1 MGNLISMF
9 LGLLLIFLY
18 FMESNYSKNIR
29 SYDLIIPWHQIF
41 PERSS
46 DLKEI
51 EELSIWL
58 FQSTSKDS
66 IILSNIGFVRALS
79 ERSVLGTNDMPL
91 SIEKIK
97 IWLDNKLLYENFIEN
112 TKDENVIEVLKK
124 KGINYIIL
132 KKNIMSKFPT
142 VYSTDTYKI
151 VEVLITS
158 N

>member
-58 FQSTSKDS
+58 NQSTSKDS
-66 IILSNIGFVRALS
+66 IILSNIGFVRLLS
-79 ERSVLGTNDMPL
+79 ERSVLGTNDMPEYK
-91 SIEKIK
+91 EKNSQTI
-97 IWLDNKLLYENFIEN
+97 NFYENFIGN
-112 TKDENVIEVLKK
+112 TKDENVIEVLNKK
-124 KGINYIIL
+124 
-132 KKNIMSKFPT
+132 
-142 VYSTDTYKI
+142 VSTI
-151 VEVLITS
+151 
-158 N
+158 

>member
-46 DLKEI
+46 DFKEI
-51 EELSIWL
+51 EELSVWL
-58 FQSTSKDS
+58 HQSTSKDS
-66 IILSNIGFVRALS
+66 IILSNIDYIRALS
-79 ERSVLGTNDMPL
+79 ERSVLGANDWPL
-91 SIEKIK
+91 STDKLK

-112 TKDENVIEVLKK
+112 TKDENVIEVLRI
-124 KGINYIIL
+124 KGIKYVIL
-132 KKNIMSKFPT
+132 KKNIMSKLPT
-142 VYSTDTYKI
+142 VYSSDTYKI
-151 VEVLITS
+151 VKVI
-158 N
+158 